1 MLYQFKILLLTH
13 KIEFPMLTQAKR
25 NFLSKKLEITSSGSE
40 LSWSISSDM
49 SWLSFTHTSAT
60 TLSTLNV
67 QFNCNIYPVAA
78 QMLTG
83 SFDVSDGNESTTV
96 DVSSGVQ

>member
-1 MLYQFKILLLTH
+1 
-13 KIEFPMLTQAKR
+13 
-25 NFLSKKLEITSSGSE
+25 
-40 LSWSISSDM
+40 M
-49 SWLSFTHTSAT
+49 SWLSFTQTSGT
-60 TLSTLNV
+60 TPSTLNV

-96 DVSSGVQ
+96 DVSGDVQ